1 VPCVLVS
8 GLLCCLV
15 PLTALAQA
23 RLSAE
28 APGATFRASTEIV
41 ALNVTVTDGRE
52 QHVPGLVVND
62 FVVLEE
68 GVEQPVAYFA
78 VSQAPLDLTLLV
90 DASASMVD
98 KIDIARVAVRGLTSR
113 LRPGDRVA
121 LIEFR
126 DRVVHLQPMTED
138 RDAVDRALDAIT
150 PQGDTALYNAL
161 YIALSGAE
169 SAFGGSSRRAGDPV
183 RRQVLVVLSDGE
195 DTSSLI
201 GYEDVLE
208 CARRRGVTIYVV
220 ALRPTESM
228 TALRAR
234 LNGGRSLAEADHSM
248 RMLARETGGQSFFPS
263 AVAQLQAIYL
273 GIATELGQQYAIGY
287 TPRDSTRDGEW
298 RRVQVRV
305 PTHPGARLRTRSGY
319 FAEPGLSGLAA
330 ATRSATSSSH

>member
-1 VPCVLVS
+1 MQCVLVS
-8 GLLCCLV
+8 GLLCLLV

-23 RLSAE
+23 RPSTE

-52 QHVPGLVVND
+52 QHVPGLVVDD
-62 FVVLEE
+62 FVVLED

-113 LRPGDRVA
+113 LRPGDRAA

-126 DRVVHLQPMTED
+126 DRVVHLQTMTED
-138 RDAVDRALDAIT
+138 RDAVERALDAIT

-161 YIALSGAE
+161 YIALSRATSAAAALPRAAE
-169 SAFGGSSRRAGDPV
+169 AV

-220 ALRPTESM
+220 ALRPTESL

-234 LNGGRSLAEADHSM
+234 LNGRRSLAETDYAM

-263 AVAQLQAIYL
+263 AVAELQAIYL
-273 GIATELGQQYAIGY
+273 GIAAELGQQYAIGY
-287 TPRDSTRDGEW
+287 TPRDSARDGEW

-305 PTHPGARLRTRSGY
+305 PTHPGARPRTRSGY

-330 ATRSATSSSH
+330 ATRLATSSSH

>member
-1 VPCVLVS
+1 MNCVLVS
-8 GLLCCLV
+8 GVLCLV
-15 PLTALAQA
+15 PLAASAQPRVTAETPA
-23 RLSAE
+23 
-28 APGATFRASTEIV
+28 ATFRASTEIV
-41 ALNVTVTDGRE
+41 ALNVTVTDARN
-52 QHVPGLVVND
+52 QHLPGLLVDD
-62 FVVLEE
+62 FVVLEN

-90 DASASMVD
+90 DASASMID
-98 KIDIARVAVRGLTSR
+98 KMDIAREAVRGLTRR
-113 LRPGDRVA
+113 LRPGDRA
-121 LIEFR
+121 TLIEFR
-126 DRVVHLQPMTED
+126 DRVVHLQAMTED

-150 PQGDTALYNAL
+150 PHGDTALYNAL
-161 YIALSGAE
+161 YIALSRATSASAALPRAAE
-169 SAFGGSSRRAGDPV
+169 PV

-234 LNGGRSLAEADHSM
+234 QNGRRSLAETDYAM
-248 RMLARETGGQSFFPS
+248 RVLARETGGQSFFPS
-263 AVAQLQAIYL
+263 AAAELQTIYL

-298 RRVQVRV
+298 RRVQVSV
-305 PTHPGARLRTRSGY
+305 PTRPGVRLRTRSGY
-319 FAEPGLSGLAA
+319 FAEPGLSGLTAA
-330 ATRSATSSSH
+330 RAATSSSSH